1 MEARMQNRLKNNLG
15 LLGWLSGGRYGAER
29 YAYAL
34 HRLSGLGI
42 LAYFLMHIFV
52 TGSRV
57 RGPESWESWMAFFS
71 TPLFKTGEFLVFLA
85 FAYHAVNG
93 IRLILVELG
102 YMVGKP
108 GLPSYPYNYSTLRQR
123 PLFVVVMVL
132 AAVLM
137 IIGGADFYHMMK

>member
-1 MEARMQNRLKNNLG
+1 MQNRLNNRLG
-15 LLGWLSGGRYGAER
+15 LLGWLGGGRYGLER

-34 HRLSGLGI
+34 HRLTGLGI

-52 TGSRV
+52 TGTRV
-57 RGPESWESWMAFFS
+57 GGPEKWDSTMGFFGN
-71 TPLFKTGEFLVFLA
+71 PLFKAGEFLVFLA
-85 FAYHAVNG
+85 FAYHAING

-102 YMVGKP
+102 YTIGKP

-123 PLFVVVMVL
+123 PLFVAVMII

-137 IIGGADFYHMMK
+137 IVGGADLYVMK

>member
-1 MEARMQNRLKNNLG
+1 MQMKRKNRLG
-15 LLGWLSGGRYGAER
+15 LWGWLGGGRYGLDR

-42 LAYFLMHIFV
+42 LAYFVMHIFV

-57 RGPESWESWMAFFS
+57 GGPEQWESTMASFGS
-71 TPLFKTGEFLVFLA
+71 PLFKWGEFLVVLA
-85 FAYHAVNG
+85 FAYHAING

-102 YMVGKP
+102 YMIGKP
-108 GLPSYPYNYSTLRQR
+108 GLPSYPYSYSTLRQK
-123 PLFVVVMVL
+123 PLFVVAMVI

-137 IIGGADFYHMMK
+137 IIGGADFYLIMK